1 MKTRPLFTV
10 TALIEVGAGLMLA
23 LAPSLATVLIFGTQI
38 ETATERALAALAGS
52 ALLALGTAC
61 SLARNLQGRMAHSLL
76 AALLVYNTGA
86 VAVLAGAG
94 FASGLR
100 GPVLWPA
107 ILLHAALA
115 FWCIACLRIGQV

>member
-10 TALIEVGAGLMLA
+10 TALIEVGAGLALA
-23 LAPSLATVLIFGTQI
+23 LAPSVATSLIFGTRI

-61 SLARNLQGRMAHSLL
+61 SLARNLQGLMAYSLL
-76 AALLVYNTGA
+76 AAMLVYNTGA

-94 FASGLR
+94 LVSGLK

-115 FWCIACLRIGQV
+115 FWCIACLRIRQA